1 MNATLERPTELAA
14 HTEPKV
20 WVISDT
26 HWNHANIIKYENRPF
41 ESTDHMDEEM
51 IRAWNLTVAPGD
63 IVYHLGDVV
72 FGSTYVKE
80 NILPRL
86 NGYKILRMGNH
97 DRRNSKSIWLKYF
110 DEVYNDDILL
120 EDICLS
126 HEPLSEYEMTR
137 LLALGLI
144 KGNCHGHLH
153 SAIEEMDQSKY
164 KCVSVELT
172 DYRPIPFDEVKAH
185 FGVK

>member
-1 MNATLERPTELAA
+1 MNATLEVPTELKAQD
-14 HTEPKV
+14 EPKI
-20 WVISDT
+20 WVVADT
-26 HWNHANIIKYENRPF
+26 HFNHAKVIDYENRPYN
-41 ESTDHMDEEM
+41 DVVDMNEEL
-51 IRAWNLTVAPGD
+51 IRNWNLTVAPGD

-72 FGSTYVKE
+72 FGGSAVKDS
-80 NILPRL
+80 ILPRL

-97 DRRNSKSIWLKYF
+97 DRRNSKNIWLKYF

-137 LLALGLI
+137 LLAIGLI

-153 SAIEEMDQSKY
+153 TRDEGLDKAKY
-164 KCVSVELT
+164 KCVSLDLT
-172 DYRPIPFDEVKAH
+172 NYRPIPFDEVKAH
-185 FGVK
+185 FEVE